1 MKTISRFGNFVALI
15 AGLFAIN
22 SASAG
27 LLYNP
32 VVSVVGDGTTTG
44 SAGVTTSISVYN
56 NSVAAQAAPISSTS
70 YNSGATGTR
79 LVNSFSAT
87 SEATL
92 TNNPGISDAAAK
104 GLSFAGPA
112 YVYSGGYDGADG
124 TAAIVAAGTNRSLGQ
139 VNVTASLA
147 TGATGLQTQTNA
159 TAYTGNNIRGATG
172 DNTGTSLY
180 SAGTGTPTSTAGW
193 RNFVTNTQLPSG
205 TLTNT
210 RTVELLGGNLF
221 GSTGSGSTVGIYL
234 LDAAGVNPAT
244 PYVTTGT
251 SGNHSPYEF
260 ALFDDPTNTNVL
272 DGYNVAYIADDGASA
287 TAAGGIEKWVYNGP
301 AAGWTQAYILRDT
314 SLATGVNYRGLAGQ
328 LDPSTGLVTLFA
340 STSDGLELQ
349 QVTDTGATSTFTTLA
364 TLTAAND
371 HLFRGVALAPLAV
384 PEPSA
389 MVLGTIALIGAVA
402 IRRRVQRTA

>member
-1 MKTISRFGNFVALI
+1 MKSISRFGTLVALI
-15 AGLFAIN
+15 GGLFAIN

-32 VVSVVGDGTTTG
+32 VVTVVGDGTTTG
-44 SAGVTTSISVYN
+44 GAGVTTSINVYN
-56 NSVAAQAAPISSTS
+56 NSVAGQAAPISATS

-87 SEATL
+87 SEGSL

-104 GLSFAGPA
+104 GLSYAGTA
-112 YVYSGGYDGADG
+112 YVYNGGYDAADG
-124 TAAIVAAGTNRSLGQ
+124 TAGIVAAATNRSLGQ

-147 TGATGLQTQTNA
+147 TGATVLQTQTNA
-159 TAYTGNNIRGATG
+159 AAYTGNNIRGATG
-172 DNTGTSLY
+172 DNTGATTY
-180 SAGTGTPTSTAGW
+180 SAGTGSGTSAGW
-193 RNFVTNTQLPSG
+193 RNFTTNASLSAAP
-205 TLTNT
+205 TNV
-210 RTVELLGGNLF
+210 RTVESLGGTLF
-221 GSTGSGSTVGIYL
+221 GTTGSGTTVGIYL
-234 LDAAGVNPAT
+234 IDPTGVNPAA

-272 DGYNVAYIADDGASA
+272 SGYNVAYIADDGASA
-287 TAAGGIEKWVYNGP
+287 TAAGGIEKWIYNGP
-301 AAGWTQAYILRDT
+301 AAGWTQAYILRD
-314 SLATGVNYRGLAGQ
+314 SNLATGVNYRGLAGQ

-349 QVTDTGATSTFTTLA
+349 QVTDTGASSAFTTLA
-364 TLTAAND
+364 SLTAAND
-371 HLFRGVALAPLAV
+371 HLFRGVALSPLAV

-389 MVLGTIALIGAVA
+389 LVLATIALIGVVA
-402 IRRRVQRTA
+402 IRRRAQIMA